1 MTKNITVPLSA
12 GRLERKFSL
21 AGRLMVLFAIFG
33 LGLPALSGGIVYE
46 VYGSPARAVSLRNQE
61 SLIRPVGFAGIVAKV
76 KPAVI
81 AVRVTIAGA
90 AVARDENEIPPSSS
104 SLDELFREN
113 RTKDAPESRL
123 RARKSWSG

>member
-1 MTKNITVPLSA
+1 MTKNITVLPLSA

-90 AVARDENEIPPSSS
+90 AVARDENEIRCLRSHDRHSARHAIPS
-104 SLDELFREN
+104 LQPR
-113 RTKDAPESRL
+113 R
-123 RARKSWSG
+123 